1 MSKDNTDAFAA
12 DAGSSRP
19 TREELE
25 RQLLEYDR
33 PQGGDTDVE
42 ATEPATGTDV
52 AVNDA
57 QGDDGDD
64 YSRPLVT
71 VHSEFLGRDIQIVK
85 PTDVALTMFQ
95 QDMSSG
101 LLSDEERLGVFGDFC
116 REHVVADDFK
126 DWRFAIRRAAGRA
139 PSNGQVIFYQETE
152 KLMELIV
159 AQTEETDQAAMD
171 EAVNRAER
179 RAALKKKAQG
189 QGNVG
194 PRGGRR

>member
-12 DAGSSRP
+12 DAGDRRP
-19 TREELE
+19 SREELE

-33 PQGGDTDVE
+33 PQEDDSGDETTQD
-42 ATEPATGTDV
+42 AQGSDV
-52 AVNDA
+52 AVNEPEE
-57 QGDDGDD
+57 DDDS

-71 VHSEFLGRDIQIVK
+71 VHSEFLGRDIQIIK
-85 PTDVALTMFQ
+85 PTDVAITMFQ

-101 LLSDEERLGVFGDFC
+101 LLTDEERLGVFGDFC
-116 REHVVADDFK
+116 REHVVADDFN
-126 DWRFAIRRAAGRA
+126 DWRLSIRRSAGRN

-159 AQTEETDQAAMD
+159 AQTEETDQKAMD

-179 RAALKKKAQG
+179 RAAMKKKSQG

>member
-12 DAGSSRP
+12 DAADRRP

-33 PQGGDTDVE
+33 PQDADSGDET
-42 ATEPATGTDV
+42 TEGTTGTDV

-71 VHSEFLGRDIQIVK
+71 VHSDFLGRDIQIVK

-101 LLSDEERLGVFGDFC
+101 LLSDEDRLGVFGDFC

-139 PSNGQVIFYQETE
+139 PRNGQVIFYQETE

-159 AQTEETDQAAMD
+159 AQTEETDQKAMD

-179 RAALKKKAQG
+179 RAAMKRKAQG